1 MKKKRDKE
9 NKKRKKET
17 KKKRVRVSQH
27 DPHGLKV
34 AL

>member
-1 MKKKRDKE
+1 MKKRE
-9 NKKRKKET
+9 RERGET

-27 DPHGLKV
+27 DPQGSKA